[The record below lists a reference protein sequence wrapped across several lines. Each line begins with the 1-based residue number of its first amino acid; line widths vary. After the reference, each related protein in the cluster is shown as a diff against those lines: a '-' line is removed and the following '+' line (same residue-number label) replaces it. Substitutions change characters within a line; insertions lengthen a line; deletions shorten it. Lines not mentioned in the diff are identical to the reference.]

1 MTKKKKVVN
10 KMENTREYYAQFYE
24 RAKERVKENYVRK
37 NAIFKHLAKIDEEI
51 DIVSKCG
58 IPDTIKIS
66 VDWKKSS
73 MWGMNPHAEVRLCL
87 NNYDIRV
94 ETYAKATVGGCGY
107 DKESSAVARAL
118 NDLLPMKKLLMD
130 NWTNGQQ
137 ECLGYGISQWSQN
150 TMPLFDG
157 GVGMDCFVDAIN
169 KIGYECTE
177 MHSKTFD
184 GYEFRRI
191 K

>member
-1 MTKKKKVVN
+1 M
-10 KMENTREYYAQFYE
+10 NTREYYAQFYE

-66 VDWKKSS
+66 VDWKKSVT
-73 MWGMNPHAEVRLCL
+73 WGMNPTAEIRLYL
-87 NNYDIRV
+87 NNYDTRV
-94 ETYAKATVGGCGY
+94 ETYAKGTVSGCGY
-107 DKESSAVARAL
+107 DKKSASVANAL
-118 NDLLPMKKLLMD
+118 NELLPMKKILMD
-130 NWTNGQQ
+130 NWTNGQK
-137 ECLGYGISQWSQN
+137 ECLGYGISQYETN
-150 TMPLFDG
+150 TVPSFNG
-157 GVGMDCFVDAIN
+157 GVGMNCFVDAI
-169 KIGYECTE
+169 KKMGYECTE
-177 MHSKTFD
+177 MHSKIFD

>member
-1 MTKKKKVVN
+1 M
-10 KMENTREYYAQFYE
+10 NTREYYAQFYE
-24 RAKERVKENYVRK
+24 NKKERIRNNYK
-37 NAIFKHLAKIDEEI
+37 KANTIAKHIELVNKEI
-51 DIVSKCG
+51 DIVTACG

-66 VDWKKSS
+66 VDWKKSVT
-73 MWGMNPHAEVRLCL
+73 WGMNPTAEIRLYL
-87 NNYDIRV
+87 NNYDTRV
-94 ETYAKATVGGCGY
+94 ETYAKGTVSGCGY
-107 DKESSAVARAL
+107 DKESASVANAL
-118 NDLLPMKKLLMD
+118 NELLPMKKILMD
-130 NWTNGQQ
+130 NWVNGQQ